1 VDEKER
7 TKEAYE
13 YIVHRRKP
21 LEYLRL
27 LGKKKTIV
35 DVGCG
40 SGQNCLAADANF
52 KVCLDFSERQLSEAK
67 KRGCENLVLADME
80 FMPFRDGSVDG
91 LLYIA
96 SLHHLREPNNAVSE
110 AVRILKEGGNVLV
123 TVWLIQPKFLFRR
136 NVVIRSSINGKRVE
150 RYYKLY
156 YPWELKKLMEKF
168 GFTTLFSKNYRVN
181 SIFPNNSIYLGKKFS
196 RS

>member
-1 VDEKER
+1 MDEKEKTR
-7 TKEAYE
+7 EAYE

-21 LEYLRL
+21 LEYLKL
-27 LGKKKTIV
+27 LGKKKTVV

-40 SGQNCLAADANF
+40 SGQNCLATNADF
-52 KVCLDFSERQLSEAK
+52 KVCLDFSERQLMEAK

-80 FMPFRDGSVDG
+80 FVPFRDGSVDA

-96 SLHHLREPNNAVSE
+96 SLHHLSDPNKAVTE
-110 AVRILKEGGNVLV
+110 AVRVLKEGGDILV
-123 TVWLIQPKFLFRR
+123 TVWLIQPKFFFRR
-136 NVVIRSSINGKRVE
+136 HVVIRSSINGKIVE

-168 GFTTLFSKNYRVN
+168 GFITLFSKNYRAN
-181 SIFPNNSIYLGKKFS
+181 SIFPNNSIYLGKKCA